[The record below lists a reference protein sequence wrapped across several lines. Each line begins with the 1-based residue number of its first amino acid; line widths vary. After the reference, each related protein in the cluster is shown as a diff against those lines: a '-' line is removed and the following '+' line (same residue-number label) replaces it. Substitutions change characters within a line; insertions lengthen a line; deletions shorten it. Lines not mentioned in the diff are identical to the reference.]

1 MRLGTRAALALASI
15 ALMTASAATA
25 GERTV
30 AAKQPSGK
38 TVHAHIAP
46 TESLAQKIHGLLQQG
61 SSQRLIAMSPLQPV
75 RVDINVLQDA
85 KTVTVVDT
93 KTKAVVAQWT
103 ITSATATAEIAAI
116 SASVLKHMGFEAAP
130 EAKGANK
137 ALTNDKKRLT
147 ALKP

>member
-25 GERTV
+25 GERSV

-38 TVHAHIAP
+38 TARAHAAP
-46 TESLAQKIHGLLQQG
+46 TESLAQKIHALLQQS

-75 RVDINVLQDA
+75 SVDINVLQDG

-93 KTKAVVAQWT
+93 KTEAVVAKWT
-103 ITSATATAEIAAI
+103 ITVGTPPTEIAAI

-130 EAKGANK
+130 DVKGANK
-137 ALTNDKKRLT
+137 APANDRKRLT
-147 ALKP
+147 ALEP

>member
-30 AAKQPSGK
+30 AAKQPLGK
-38 TVHAHIAP
+38 TAHARAAP
-46 TESLAQKIHGLLQQG
+46 TASLAQKIHTLLQQS

-93 KTKAVVAQWT
+93 KTEAVVAQWT
-103 ITSATATAEIAAI
+103 ITVGTPTAEIAAI
-116 SASVLKHMGFEAAP
+116 SASVLKHMGFEATP
-130 EAKGANK
+130 DAKGANK
-137 ALTNDKKRLT
+137 VPTNDRKRLT
-147 ALKP
+147 ALNP